1 MKDKSL
7 HVLIIEDSKD
17 DMLLIIRALK
27 KGGYNPVYEKVETTV
42 AIKKAL
48 EKKQWDIILCDHKMS
63 KFNAPAVLGLLKKTQ
78 NDIPVI
84 IVSGAIGEET
94 AVECM
99 RLGAR
104 DYIMKDNLT
113 RLCPVINRELEYLK
127 VKNKQKLAEEE
138 LRKRDIKLEHLVSWV
153 PGMIYQFTMKPDGTY
168 YLPFASETIS
178 NFYGCSPEDVLE
190 DLSPIIGVI
199 LPEDLDKF
207 LSSIEYSV
215 KNMADWTCEY
225 RVRVPGKPIRWM
237 LGHSTPEKLAD
248 GSVTWYGL
256 NTDITDRK
264 LAEELLSKSEE
275 KFFKIFM
282 TTPDCIVISRLQ
294 DGFIADVNK
303 GFEEIVGW
311 KRDNVIGKLATEPP
325 LHLWVDLLARDF
337 MVKELKAGRDV
348 LHHEIEFRRKDG
360 SIRFGIFSARPITIN
375 NEECLIFILQDITE
389 RKQAEE
395 KLRKNEGIFKV
406 LFNQSF
412 HLVGLMKPDGT
423 LLQINIK
430 AKTFT
435 GIQEEDFLGKPFWAT
450 LWWSHSKVEQRRLKK
465 AIKQAAHG
473 EFMRFETTHYDRTGV
488 LRHIDFSISPVKD
501 EKGNVILLIPEGAD
515 ITASKQAEE
524 ALRNSH
530 RRLDEIIDFL
540 PDATFVID
548 REGKIITWNKSTE
561 IITGVSKTN
570 MIGRGNYEYA
580 VPFYGERRPLLVDL
594 VLRPDN
600 VFEKNHY
607 ENVSRQGDILYA
619 ETYLPM
625 LYGGKGGFFWATA
638 SKLRDASGNIIGAI
652 ESFRDITKR
661 KKAENELKQI
671 AENLEDANIAL
682 RVLMNRRD
690 KDQKEFEEKLQV
702 NINDLVVPYL
712 KKLNRGNL
720 DDRNKK
726 YVGVLEHNLSDV
738 LSPFMRDFQSTHK
751 NLTPKEI
758 QIIDLIKQGK
768 DTKEIADMLNASIS
782 TVTTHR
788 NNIRKKL
795 NLINSKIN
803 LRSHILSF
811 K

>member
-17 DMLLIIRALK
+17 AMLLIIRALK
-27 KGGYNPVYEKVETTV
+27 KGGYNPVYEQVETTV

-113 RLCPVINRELEYLK
+113 RLCPVINRELEYVK

-168 YLPFASETIS
+168 CLPFASETIS

-311 KRDNVIGKLATEPP
+311 KRDNVIGKLATEHP

-423 LLQINIK
+423 LLQINTK

-465 AIKQAAHG
+465 AIKEAAHG

-501 EKGNVILLIPEGAD
+501 EKDNVILLIPEGAD

-580 VPFYGERRPLLVDL
+580 VPFYGECRPLLVDL

-607 ENVSRQGDILYA
+607 ENVSRQCDILYA

-652 ESFRDITKR
+652 ESFRDITER

-738 LSPFMRDFQSTHK
+738 LSPFMRDFQSAHK